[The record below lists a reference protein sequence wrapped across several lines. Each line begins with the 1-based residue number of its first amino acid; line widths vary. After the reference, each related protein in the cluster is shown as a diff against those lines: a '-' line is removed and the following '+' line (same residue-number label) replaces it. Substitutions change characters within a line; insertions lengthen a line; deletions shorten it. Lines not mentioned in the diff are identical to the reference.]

1 MTLRRAP
8 SLNLPNQLTV
18 LRLGMCGLMIISLS
32 FTWPYAATTAFFIF
46 SLASLTDWLDGHL
59 ARSRNLVTDLGKLL
73 DPLADKILVI
83 GALVALV
90 ERGVAPMWMVV
101 VIMSREFLISGL
113 RQIAAS
119 KQKILAAERIGK
131 HKTISQIVAVLVSL
145 AWLGFGEFGLQHN
158 ALVTFLGATQLFFY
172 WFALIITV
180 VSGAFYFAKNAWV
193 VTESLSGPLVN
204 EEERPQLIDAESD
217 FAAKP
222 AKMSTPPAAL
232 SLTTPAF
239 KEWEGIVE
247 ALGHGAQ
254 IVILRKGGIAEGRA
268 GFEAKHPKF
277 WLFPTGYHQQWEK
290 TKPDLQRFVTPETA
304 RAGKGKEI
312 TLQYFAEVTDA
323 VYLSSWESVAR
334 IDDAHL
340 WSEALLR
347 ERFDYAARPGM
358 EPGLHLLIVRVSKIN
373 LPHRL
378 APSDEYD
385 GCKSWID
392 VPVDWDQD
400 IAAHVVRSEEF
411 ATRRSRILG
420 AISTVAVSS
429 TTSHLPKVTLNPRP
443 A

>member
-8 SLNLPNQLTV
+8 TLNLPNQLTV
-18 LRLGMCGLMIISLS
+18 MRLGLCGLMIISLS
-32 FTWPYAATTAFFIF
+32 FNWPYAATTALVIF
-46 SLASLTDWLDGHL
+46 TLASLTDWLDGHL

-90 ERGVAPMWMVV
+90 ERGLAPMWMVV
-101 VIMSREFLISGL
+101 VIMTREFLISGL

-119 KQKILAAERIGK
+119 KHKILAAEKWGK
-131 HKTISQIVAVLVSL
+131 HKAVWQISTVLASL
-145 AWLGFGEFGLQHN
+145 GWLSLGEFGLQKSGF
-158 ALVTFLGATQLFFY
+158 ATFLAYAHLPLY
-172 WFALIITV
+172 WITLIITV
-180 VSGAFYFAKNAWV
+180 VSGAVYFWRNANV
-193 VTESLSGPLVN
+193 VTESLSGPLV
-204 EEERPQLIDAESD
+204 EET
-217 FAAKP
+217 P
-222 AKMSTPPAAL
+222 APSTTASTAQTEAPTITPAAT
-232 SLTTPAF
+232 SITTPAF

-254 IVILRKGGIAEGRA
+254 IIILRKGGIAEGRT

-290 TKPDLQRFVTPETA
+290 TKPELQRFVTPATA
-304 RAGKGKEI
+304 VAAKGKEV

-323 VYLSSWESVAR
+323 VYLNTWESVAR
-334 IDDAHL
+334 LADSHL
-340 WSEALLR
+340 WSEELIR
-347 ERFDYAARPGM
+347 ERFDYADRPGM

-378 APSDEYD
+378 APSEDYD

-392 VPVDWDQD
+392 VPVDWEQD
-400 IAAHVVRSEEF
+400 IAAHVVRTEEF

-420 AISTVAVSS
+420 AISTVSVSS
-429 TTSHLPKVTLNPRP
+429 TTSHLPKVTLTPRT